1 MEKSVLFL
9 RIDDR
14 LIHGQV
20 IVGWLP
26 VVKPEVLLVVNKKI
40 SDDFMRQEM
49 MSLSMP
55 VDIELE
61 FVSPDNISAEAV
73 NEKTFILVTS
83 PEDAWKCLENGIK
96 PEIFNVGGMHSRD
109 NKEELFEALH
119 VDHSDRKHFNLI
131 LETGLSPI
139 FQPTPQNEPVLL
151 SDIL

>member
-26 VVKPEVLLVVNKKI
+26 VVRPEVLLVVNKKI

-55 VDIELE
+55 VEIELE
-61 FVSPDNISAEAV
+61 FVSPDDISSENV
-73 NEKTFILVTS
+73 KEKTFILVTS
-83 PEDAWKCLENGIK
+83 PEDAWKCLEKGIK
-96 PEIFNVGGMHSRD
+96 PETFNVGGMHSRD

-131 LETGLSPI
+131 LETGTSPI